1 MFSAGSN
8 ADTET
13 SAPVVNGIANNAV
26 LHYTPHIYQT
36 LPRRVTDILHFSVV
50 DSLLNYVSDFVV
62 NWKPCCSA
70 TTKINLA
77 YDDECTAVGFTQL
90 LRLISVQIDTSY
102 TTDTHYRGQGEIS
115 QSRYLNSVF
124 VAGLYWPSPPFVQ
137 FSDYPLRENS
147 VSSLQ
152 ELLKCAQSI
161 INHIFLPEQKL
172 ATLLNISTN
181 MAGYRKS
188 CRAHQAGHPL

>member
-1 MFSAGSN
+1 MFSSGSN

-26 LHYTPHIYQT
+26 FHYTPHIYQT

-77 YDDECTAVGFTQL
+77 
-90 LRLISVQIDTSY
+90 
-102 TTDTHYRGQGEIS
+102 
-115 QSRYLNSVF
+115 
-124 VAGLYWPSPPFVQ
+124 
-137 FSDYPLRENS
+137 
-147 VSSLQ
+147 
-152 ELLKCAQSI
+152 
-161 INHIFLPEQKL
+161 
-172 ATLLNISTN
+172 
-181 MAGYRKS
+181 
-188 CRAHQAGHPL
+188 